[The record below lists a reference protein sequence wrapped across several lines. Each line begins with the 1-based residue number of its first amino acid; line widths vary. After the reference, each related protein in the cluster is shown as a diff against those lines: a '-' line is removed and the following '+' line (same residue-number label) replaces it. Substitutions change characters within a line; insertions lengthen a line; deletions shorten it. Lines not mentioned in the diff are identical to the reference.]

1 MRTLI
6 VYYSRTGK
14 TDLIA
19 KEIARVLNGDIIK
32 IEEVRQRKGFL
43 GFITARYDAIKE
55 KCSEIKITDFKKQ
68 TTLTN
73 LEKTALDNYDLIFI
87 GTPVWAGKPTPAI
100 NTFISTVDFRDKK
113 VVVFGAMAM
122 KSGEDVVKIL
132 THRINS
138 KGGVVVNSFVIKT
151 GRVEEKILIE
161 KAQEIGR
168 QYKN

>member
-1 MRTLI
+1 MRTLV

-14 TDLIA
+14 TELIA
-19 KEIARVLNGDIIK
+19 KEIAKVLSGDIIT
-32 IEEVRQRKGFL
+32 IEEVKHRKGFF
-43 GFITARYDAIKE
+43 GFVTAGYDAIKE

-68 TTLTN
+68 TILAN
-73 LEKTALDNYDLIFI
+73 LERTALDNYDLIFV

-100 NTFISTVDFRDKK
+100 NKFISTVDFRDKK
-113 VVVFGAMAM
+113 VVAFVTMAM

-151 GRVEEKILIE
+151 GKVEDKILIE